1 VCVARCGIFSFLDAQ
16 GHVRSAVTPVLQSD
30 VDDMAGGRSRS
41 EMSTQE
47 QEGQSRRSSGPTQT
61 PLFVL
66 PPSCRSLP
74 RRLQNKLPDWKLS
87 PRDKL
92 QYNEFAW
99 LCIRQTERRRLS
111 SQWYALS
118 SQLSRGIMF
127 AYKLLAYD
135 VFQSLLVVVWE
146 P

>member
-47 QEGQSRRSSGPTQT
+47 QEGQSRRSSGPTKT

-74 RRLQNKLPDWKLS
+74 QDKLPDWKLS

-99 LCIRQTERRRLS
+99 LCIRQTERRRRS
-111 SQWYALS
+111 SQQWYTLS
-118 SQLSRGIMF
+118 SQLSRGIMLTYTLHMMSSKASWLSF
-127 AYKLLAYD
+127 G
-135 VFQSLLVVVWE
+135 SLDI
-146 P
+146 